1 MTILLVLVPLLFT
14 MFNDYDLAHAKQR
27 NSQETTSYSANGEIS
42 GLAGKFII
50 VGPWNLDVKAG
61 VVDLFTANFTAVLS
75 DGARLHYH
83 TFSNFHQS
91 PQSLSQLDATNS
103 GSIHGTMDV
112 GFNNKLKEWPQ
123 VPTIISIKNGTTIS
137 VVLNDASHVY
147 PAPPV
152 GPPTTAF
159 AHFTDPSRHEYNAR
173 TGSQPVYGVIKQ
185 LALIYTIT
193 H

>member
-1 MTILLVLVPLLFT
+1 
-14 MFNDYDLAHAKQR
+14 MFNDYHLAHAQQS

-42 GLAGKFII
+42 GLGAGKFII
-50 VGPWNLDVKAG
+50 VGPWNLDVKGG
-61 VVDLFTANFTAVLS
+61 VVDNFTANFTAVLP

-112 GFNNKLKEWPQ
+112 GLNNKLKEWPQ

-137 VVLNDASHVY
+137 VVLDDASRVY

-152 GPPTTAF
+152 GPATTAF
-159 AHFTDPSRHEYNAR
+159 VHFTDPLRIMVHEYNAR

-185 LALIYTIT
+185 LAHT